1 MDSLDNNIKKWEEKG
16 IKIYPFYLE
25 QVSLRDLRKA
35 KDNILEVDYYL
46 EEVKDL
52 FSRILKIPKYES
64 VSTLLSYINNFN
76 NTMNGKD
83 SFDMNHIKEA
93 LQNDF
98 DNSYSIVKSNKEKQL
113 LQEYPKDKFH
123 QPKNSN

>member
-1 MDSLDNNIKKWEEKG
+1 
-16 IKIYPFYLE
+16 
-25 QVSLRDLRKA
+25 
-35 KDNILEVDYYL
+35 
-46 EEVKDL
+46 
-52 FSRILKIPKYES
+52 
-64 VSTLLSYINNFN
+64 
-76 NTMNGKD
+76 MNGKD

-123 QPKNSN
+123 CPKN